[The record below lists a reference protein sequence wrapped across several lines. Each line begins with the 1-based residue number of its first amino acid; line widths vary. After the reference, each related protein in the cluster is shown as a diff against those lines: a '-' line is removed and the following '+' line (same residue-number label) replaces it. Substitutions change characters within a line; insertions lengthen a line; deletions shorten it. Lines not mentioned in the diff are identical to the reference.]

1 MDFNI
6 TPGLKFETE
15 NIVEHKDTAAAM
27 GSGFVEVLSTPM
39 MIANMEGTC
48 AACVKDYLPEGF
60 STVGT
65 HVNVGHKAA
74 VDLGGTYFTECE
86 LIEVDRKRLV
96 FKVRTFTAEKTIGE
110 GTHDRFIIDVS
121 KFMNK

>member
-6 TPGLKFETE
+6 TPGLKFKTE

-65 HVNVGHKAA
+65 HVNVSHKAA
-74 VDLGGTYFTECE
+74 VNLGESYQTECE
-86 LIEVDRKRLV
+86 LIEVDRKKLV
-96 FKVRTFTAEKTIGE
+96 FKVRTFKDEKTVGE

-121 KFMNK
+121 KFMSK